1 MSERIK
7 TGDGGIILTN
17 AEDLMNWARLS
28 SLLPMGFGL
37 A

>member
-7 TGDGGIILTN
+7 TGDGGIILTK
-17 AEDLMNWARLS
+17 AEDLMNRARLT
-28 SLLPMGFGL
+28 SLWPMGFGV